1 MAPAFRPY
9 DAREQGPTALRQPE
23 PGLSLSARRWKLS
36 LTSLQIRSV
45 YLSIALPEEGRFAGV
60 VVRRERFPILP
71 DAARTRMVLKP
82 APDSRQVL
90 HDRNSQP
97 PQFSLIP
104 HSRLNPHL
112 RHVKRPN

>member
-60 VVRRERFPILP
+60 VVRREGFPILP
-71 DAARTRMVLKP
+71 DPAKPGGGLKATP
-82 APDSRQVL
+82 TSRQRRRGPL
-90 HDRNSQP
+90 SEH
-97 PQFSLIP
+97 PQFT
-104 HSRLNPHL
+104 
-112 RHVKRPN
+112 